1 MTAYVHTP
9 RQHQPDKYAALLAE
23 KARLEA
29 ETRLY
34 ETLTAQRKQLAAQM
48 AAFHKHDH
56 PAERIRHRRGPEAHA
71 QNVAGEGGIHLGA
84 AEPGRMCDPTRSLR
98 HALPCR

>member
-56 PAERIRHRRGPEAHA
+56 PAERVRQTAILHNADSPETCARRLH
-71 QNVAGEGGIHLGA
+71 A
-84 AEPGRMCDPTRSLR
+84 AEADAARWVDPRTR
-98 HALPCR
+98 PTKGTK